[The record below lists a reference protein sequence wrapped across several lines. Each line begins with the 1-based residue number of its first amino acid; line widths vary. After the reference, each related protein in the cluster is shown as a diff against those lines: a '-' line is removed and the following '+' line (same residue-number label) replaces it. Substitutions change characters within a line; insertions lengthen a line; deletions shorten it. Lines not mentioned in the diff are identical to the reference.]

1 MKENWR
7 WHLYLIVMWRKSTY
21 LQSHWQLDP
30 VQCTQLHTW
39 PPCHGQWG
47 WPLGWQFHLYIQ
59 TQNNMSLT
67 ISIQQI
73 VTIMIDNSKCHVVQN
88 RLVSEEWWST
98 IATLQNRGI
107 WPNYQKKKRWA
118 LQVVRIRSHFFFCT
132 LDLKLVRNNTC
143 KKTCCEKSS
152 RYTISSYYKTR
163 HNTTVLAC
171 LLHVSNNKSQ
181 LAWNCSTICT
191 PFQEWQCASDVIS
204 ISNVG

>member
-107 WPNYQKKKRWA
+107 WPNHQKKKRWA
-118 LQVVRIRSHFFFCT
+118 LQVVRIRSHFFCT